1 MRRKRIAVIRTDCVA
16 LMLNTA
22 SRGER
27 RIARL
32 LPRRMSSRTQSGP
45 VPISALP
52 RTL

>member
-1 MRRKRIAVIRTDCVA
+1 MKRKRIATIRTDCVA

-32 LPRRMSSRTQSGP
+32 LPRMSSRTQSGP
-45 VPISALP
+45 VPSALASS
-52 RTL
+52 L